1 MKKFFSYSASVL
13 KEGAKTRR
21 KIFISRVFAIAGTA
35 LLLTFMMV
43 FARAVEFSQFNL
55 FTEWK
60 TYLTII
66 VLAILTTI
74 IISTL
79 FVYSMYIND
88 DTSNANKI
96 LPIMSLAIIITYVLA
111 IVFARLINIYVVPLT
126 LLSLLIASL
135 IDKRVG
141 IATNVLMSQA
151 FFLSYVFIYGT
162 DMTVAATSALI
173 TSIVSACFLII
184 YVDKARTRV
193 SYIVAGIVV
202 AVCTAVI
209 PMLINLISV
218 DKPDAYT
225 ILMSGMWSFVSV
237 ILSVALYMLILPI
250 MEVIYRVDTPF
261 RLSELSSLDSPLLK
275 RLAKEAPGTFSHSM
289 SVAALSELCADAI
302 GESSQLARACAY
314 YHDVG
319 KLKDPEY
326 FIENQTGYNP
336 HDDVIPE
343 VSVSMIVS
351 HVTAG
356 YEMIKA
362 AHLPDI
368 IADVALEHH
377 GTTPVNYFLYKAQN
391 YTEEDVNDSEFRY
404 PGPKPKSKISAIIM
418 IVDTVEAATRANK
431 NTDDPEKFREF
442 VRKLIKSKI
451 DAGQFSECDISF
463 GDLGKIEDILVRAI
477 PSMHHERIKYDI
489 KKKA

>member
-1 MKKFFSYSASVL
+1 MKKSNNYSQSVL
-13 KEGAKTRR
+13 KEDVKTRR
-21 KIFISRVFAIAGTA
+21 KTFINRVIAIAGA
-35 LLLTFMMV
+35 SLFLTFIMV
-43 FARAVEFSQFNL
+43 LARAIEFSQFSL
-55 FTEWK
+55 FTEWQ

-66 VLAILTTI
+66 VLAVLTTI
-74 IISTL
+74 IMSTL
-79 FVYSMYIND
+79 FVYSMYIKD

-96 LPIMSLAIIITYVLA
+96 LPIMTFAIVITYMLA
-111 IVFARLINIYVVPLT
+111 IVFGRLINIYVVPLT

-141 IATNVLMSQA
+141 IATNVLISQA

-162 DMTVAATSALI
+162 DMTIEATSALI

-193 SYIVAGIVV
+193 SYIIAGIIV
-202 AVCTAVI
+202 AVCTSVI
-209 PMLINLISV
+209 PILINVITKTSDV
-218 DKPDAYT
+218 YT
-225 ILMSGMWSFVSV
+225 ILMSGVWSFVSV

-362 AHLPDI
+362 AHLPDV
-368 IADVALEHH
+368 IADVAIEHH

-391 YTEEDVNDSEFRY
+391 YTEEDVNATEFSY

-418 IVDTVEAATRANK
+418 IVDTVEAATRANR

-442 VRKLIKSKI
+442 VHKLIKSKM
-451 DAGQFSECDISF
+451 DAEQFTECDISF
-463 GDLGKIEDILVRAI
+463 GDLAKIEDVLVRVI
-477 PSMHHERIKYDI
+477 PSMHHERIKYDN